1 MDFVKSD
8 GREGLLHLRNE
19 ASVNAC
25 KEIKKVLEDKYFP
38 FVLGDNMNGCY
49 NCQINDMIV
58 EAKEEDR
65 MDIIE
70 QNCDNLSIISS
81 EVMRK

>member
-1 MDFVKSD
+1 
-8 GREGLLHLRNE
+8 
-19 ASVNAC
+19 
-25 KEIKKVLEDKYFP
+25 
-38 FVLGDNMNGCY
+38 MNGCY

-70 QNCDNLSIISS
+70 QNCDNCPY
-81 EVMRK
+81 RF